1 MTHHYDMF
9 ERVITL
15 SSYGYLEMLQVEGL
29 AGQLDG
35 SKMRSVAWM
44 LFLDVVPKEQSEWAA
59 ALAKSRANYDATL
72 KELITD
78 PHAESAASED
88 LAKNNPLAI
97 DDDAPWKKFFEDGE
111 FRKKIDMD
119 VKRTF
124 PEIEFF
130 RSDHVQESLINILF
144 CYSRR
149 FPELSYRQGMHEL
162 AAIIFLVVHQDR
174 HQEEAVAAAA
184 AAAAGAAEGAAA
196 AEMHGKVK
204 LVMDTSYI
212 AHDVYE
218 RYYIADAS
226 STWYLFFCV
235 NWRTL
240 VGCADPPPP
249 VSCSKAPRFADL
261 RLHIPMTRRNEQV
274 RNVLSTHGHCK
285 PVVYAAPG
293 QSCKANI
300 HVQTTTYEGH
310 PLCR

>member
-1 MTHHYDMF
+1 MTHHYDSPLC
-9 ERVITL
+9 L

-212 AHDVYE
+212 AHHVYE
-218 RYYIADAS
+218 RYY
-226 STWYLFFCV
+226 C
-235 NWRTL
+235 
-240 VGCADPPPP
+240 
-249 VSCSKAPRFADL
+249 
-261 RLHIPMTRRNEQV
+261 
-274 RNVLSTHGHCK
+274 
-285 PVVYAAPG
+285 
-293 QSCKANI
+293 
-300 HVQTTTYEGH
+300 
-310 PLCR
+310 